1 MTGRQSLVCLFLGS
15 LTSLLLALP
24 LHAQTAAE
32 LQERHAVVQRGVTL
46 FQQGKYKEAAKALER
61 GVELSTQVFGADDTR
76 TLSTEGT
83 LGAAYYFLKDYAKGE
98 LHFRRGMLGEE
109 KVHGKISPQVAY
121 CLCFLGF
128 RFKEINDEATAEE
141 YLVRGVRTWEALPEA
156 TRLGQDAWDH
166 VYPTALLELGQL
178 CRKRGEDTK
187 AEALLLRAQKF
198 WDASN
203 ARADHNAL
211 GNLQQMAHLSTE
223 MGEYARAETLMKR
236 AVEGRARLGETP
248 ELASVLQSQGYMYM
262 KMGQLAQ
269 AEPIYQRALKIFEA
283 KRGPD
288 HPETADCLIQLGS
301 LYRRLEKYD
310 RTDACYAR
318 ALQILEAK
326 YGADSPE
333 LFFVLESMAVL
344 EHSRKEYQKGLAIR
358 QRTLKMVEARFGA
371 EHPHVALV
379 LYNMACDY
387 QELGDVAQTEAMFWR
402 ALKIREARL
411 GADDPRIAEVLLGL
425 AHLQASAGRWQE
437 ALATFDRMNRAKRR
451 YIARV
456 LPGLSEAQQ
465 LTFLETNQQNFLQT
479 KQQNAAGLRNL
490 ALALA
495 IRRASDPA
503 AVARSAE
510 WLLNSKAIAQEAL
523 AERGQQAL
531 ANADPAQR
539 QILRQLSAVRARLAS
554 LTLTTPPPGQEAAQR
569 KELDRLALE
578 EQELAKRLGQAM
590 GRPTRA
596 DPWVSLDEVRQA
608 LPADA
613 VLVEVAELFLA
624 EFTDRGGIRY
634 TDPHFMAWVIPA
646 GKGDV
651 KLIDLG
657 TAEAVERAVAAVRQ
671 GLQDSSRSIT
681 AKGEVDA
688 ENDLRPALQ
697 ALAKQVLEPLLPHIG
712 DKQHWVLS
720 PDTDLWLVPWAAL
733 PIKDG
738 SYAVDKYT
746 IRSVISGRDLVAPP
760 VKAPAKRDPPLIMAD
775 PDFDIEPK
783 EAAAATAKLLGKPAP
798 ADGGLSAILD
808 APSNL
813 RAGSGIARVARLP
826 GTAAEAVA
834 IKPKLQAYAGEEP
847 WVYRGKNALEGIFK
861 AWHSP
866 KAMVLSTHGYF
877 LAEDKSGKT
886 PANPLLRCGLLL
898 AGCNERGKATGV
910 QEDGVLTGLEIVS
923 SDLRGTELVVLSAC
937 ETGLGDLK
945 SGEGVSGLRQAFQ
958 LAGAQTV
965 VSSLWQV
972 SDRDTAL
979 LMTDFFDGL
988 AKGKSKAEAL
998 REAQLARIK
1007 AHRDRD
1013 GAAHPFFWAAFT
1025 VTGK

>member
-1 MTGRQSLVCLFLGS
+1 MTSRSSLLCLCLGS
-15 LTSLLLALP
+15 LTSLLLASP
-24 LHAQTAAE
+24 LRAQTAAD
-32 LQERHAVVQRGVTL
+32 LQERQAVVQRGITL
-46 FQQGKYKEAAKALER
+46 FQQGKYKEAAKTLER
-61 GVELSTQVFGADDTR
+61 AVELSIQVFGADDTR
-76 TLSTEGT
+76 TLSTEGV
-83 LGAAYYFLKDYAKGE
+83 LGVTYYLLNDYAKGE
-98 LHFRRGMLGEE
+98 LHYRRGMLGEE
-109 KVHGKISPQVAY
+109 KIHGKISPEVAG
-121 CLCFLGF
+121 CLCYLGF
-128 RFKEINDEATAEE
+128 RFNEINDDATAEE
-141 YLVRGVRTWEALPEA
+141 YLVRGVKTWEALPEA
-156 TRLGQDAWDH
+156 TRLGHESAKD
-166 VYPTALLELGQL
+166 YPGALGVLGTL
-178 CRKRGEDTK
+178 CRKRGEYTK

-198 WDASN
+198 WDAGK
-203 ARADHNAL
+203 AGDDVNAL
-211 GNLQQMAHLSTE
+211 ANLANLADLSTE

-236 AVEGRARLGETP
+236 AVAGRARLGETA
-248 ELASVLQSQGYMYM
+248 ELAHALQNQAYMYM
-262 KMGQLAQ
+262 KMGQLPQ
-269 AEPIYQRALKIFEA
+269 AEPIFQRALKIYEA
-283 KRGPD
+283 RRGHD
-288 HPETADCLIQLGS
+288 HPDTAHCLVEFGT
-301 LYRRLEKYD
+301 LYRRLKKFD
-310 RTDACYAR
+310 DADACYAR
-318 ALQILEAK
+318 ALKIMEAK

-344 EHSRKEYQKGLAIR
+344 EHYRKEYEKGLAIR
-358 QRTLKMVEARFGA
+358 QRTLKMVEAKFGA
-371 EHPHVALV
+371 EHPHTALV
-379 LYNMACDY
+379 LFNLAGDY
-387 QELGDVAQTEAMFWR
+387 HELGDVARSEAMLLR

-411 GADDPRIAEVLLGL
+411 GADDPHIAEVLHGL
-425 AHLQASAGRWQE
+425 ALVQAGSGRWDE
-437 ALATFDRMNRAKRR
+437 ALASFDRMNRGNRR

-465 LTFLETNQQNFLQT
+465 LSFLQANLE
-479 KQQNAAGLRNL
+479 NAAGFHNAAVAV
-490 ALALA
+490 ALM
-495 IRRASDPA
+495 RARDPA
-503 AVARSAE
+503 VVARSAE
-510 WLLNSKAIAQEAL
+510 WLLNSKAIAQQAL

-539 QILRQLSAVRARLAS
+539 KILRQLSAVRGQLAS
-554 LTLTTPPPGQEAAQR
+554 LTLTTPSPGQEAAHR
-569 KELDRLALE
+569 KQLDRLAAE

-590 GRPTRA
+590 GRPTRE

-613 VLVEVAELFLA
+613 VLIEVAELFLA
-624 EFTDRGGIRY
+624 DFKDQKRTIRW

-646 GKGDV
+646 AGQGEV
-651 KLIDLG
+651 KLVDLG
-657 TAEAVERAVAAVRQ
+657 TSEGVEKAVAAARK
-671 GLQDSSRSIT
+671 GLQDVPRST
-681 AKGEVDA
+681 ARGEAAA
-688 ENDLRPALQ
+688 EKELQAPLQ
-697 ALAKQVLEPLLPHIG
+697 ALARLVVEPLLPHIG
-712 DKQHWVLS
+712 ATKYWVLS

-733 PIKDG
+733 PLKDG
-738 SYAVDKYT
+738 AYAAEKHTISY
-746 IRSVISGRDLVAPP
+746 VISGRDLVTPP
-760 VKAPAKRDPPLIMAD
+760 VKAPAKRDPPLMMAD

-798 ADGGLSAILD
+798 ADGGLAAILD
-808 APSNL
+808 APPNL
-813 RAGSGIARVARLP
+813 RAASAIGRVARLP

-866 KAMVLSTHGYF
+866 RVMVLSTHGYF
-877 LAEDKSGKT
+877 LAEDKSGKV

-898 AGCNERGKATGV
+898 AGCNERAKASGT

-945 SGEGVSGLRQAFQ
+945 SGEGLAGLRQAFQ

-965 VSSLWQV
+965 VASLWQV

-988 AKGKSKAEAL
+988 AKGKSKADAL

-1025 VTGK
+1025 VTGH